1 MIEVSKKKGEFI
13 MNKFRGLVVIAL
25 LTCLITPFSLA
36 ASAETNE
43 NGNNQPNTEE
53 QTMDSNE
60 NTVPEVESKT
70 TEPVKETATPETPQ
84 TTIDI
89 TDSTEVYTYEQN
101 SAIKLTDFTATLSE
115 YTGTELSNYRLAE
128 DVSLT
133 TADAGLQDVTL
144 LGDTK
149 DGETTAVK
157 LNYLV
162 KAPVATLSV
171 TNLNFDLET
180 KIFSGKTKPFA
191 SVYMSSPEDEN
202 FGEGRVDADKDGNF
216 YASWA
221 TTPKEITTYAF
232 DEAGNFSEEVTYTVP
247 AKKENEE
254 AVQVPEKVKKIENN
268 NSVKSVTTATSKE
281 PKKEA
286 ASKSE
291 LPSTGDQGV
300 EWIFVV
306 IGAIVVLIAIVLLR
320 KRKKH

>member
-1 MIEVSKKKGEFI
+1 MIKTRKKKGEF
-13 MNKFRGLVVIAL
+13 MMKKFRGLVFVVL

-53 QTMDSNE
+53 KTTHSTE
-60 NTVPEVESKT
+60 NTVPEVDSKT
-70 TEPVKETATPETPQ
+70 TEPAKESATPE

-101 SAIKLTDFTATLSE
+101 SAIKLADFTETLSE

-128 DVSLT
+128 DISLT
-133 TADAGLQDVTL
+133 TADVGLQDVTL

-149 DGETTAVK
+149 EGETTAVK

-162 KAPVATLSV
+162 KASVATLSV

-191 SVYMSSPEDEN
+191 SVYMSSPEDET

-254 AVQVPEKVKKIENN
+254 AVQVPKKVKKIENN
-268 NSVKSVTTATSKE
+268 NSVKSVTTATSEE

-306 IGAIVVLIAIVLLR
+306 IGAIVILIAIVLLR
-320 KRKKH
+320 KRKK